1 MKQSLDSLITSYG
14 LSSIVT
20 FPTRI
25 QGNSC
30 TIIDNIFINT
40 FKFNNFSVYP
50 TINGLSDHDAQCLI
64 LHDILKYKLN
74 ANALFNRK
82 FDKLSIADFNNK
94 LSYELWDNVFS
105 ENDVNTSFN
114 NFLNTYLKL
123 FNSCFPLKKRQCKP
137 NNKAWLTQG
146 IKTSCLNKRKLFII
160 QRNSNDPNLTV
171 HYKKYCRILTRL
183 IKLAKQKHYNSL
195 ISCSNN
201 RNKTIWNIINSSV
214 NKKPT
219 NCNITSINV
228 DGNPTYNGQTIAESF
243 NKHFASTARDMLTT
257 KLKLNKPSNHA
268 YPLQYLLRAFNHP
281 FPPINIKYVSTT
293 ELENIAKTLKKN
305 IPMDMMKYQL
315 KY

>member
-1 MKQSLDSLITSYG
+1 MILSKIHNNFNDIILCGDFNINFHINSTLKQSLDSLITSYS

-25 QGNSC
+25 QRNFC

-50 TINGLSDHDAQCLI
+50 NINGLSDHDAQCLI
-64 LHDILKYKLN
+64 LHDILKYKLS

-123 FNSCFPLKKRQCKP
+123 FNSCFPLKKRQRKLKI
-137 NNKAWLTQG
+137 KACLTQG
-146 IKTSCLNKRKLFII
+146 IKTSCLNKRKPFII
-160 QRNSNDPNLTV
+160 QRNSNDPNLIV
-171 HYKKYCRILTRL
+171 DYKKYCRILTRL

-195 ISCSNN
+195 ITCSNN
-201 RNKTIWNIINSSV
+201 ME
-214 NKKPT
+214 
-219 NCNITSINV
+219 
-228 DGNPTYNGQTIAESF
+228 Y
-243 NKHFASTARDMLTT
+243 H
-257 KLKLNKPSNHA
+257 
-268 YPLQYLLRAFNHP
+268 
-281 FPPINIKYVSTT
+281 
-293 ELENIAKTLKKN
+293 
-305 IPMDMMKYQL
+305 
-315 KY
+315 